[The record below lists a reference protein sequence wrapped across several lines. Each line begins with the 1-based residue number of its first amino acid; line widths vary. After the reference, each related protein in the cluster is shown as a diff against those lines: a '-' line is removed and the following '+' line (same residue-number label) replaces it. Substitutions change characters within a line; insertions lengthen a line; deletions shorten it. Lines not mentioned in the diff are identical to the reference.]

1 VRIPRPTYA
10 NVVATLALFVALG
23 GASYAAVTL
32 PRNSVGSA
40 QLRNGSVTLSK
51 AGFAVGMAAGALGH
65 AVSVGTVARF
75 QCLGN
80 VPCSIAPP
88 RPPPPK
94 VIAVATLKL
103 SKPAPVLVLA
113 SLSVS
118 QSRPSIQS
126 GTESDTLDVEGGAD
140 VPRPFLN
147 AANGYSATVTG
158 EHVEVEQPGT
168 HRYYLKVRGYVSSP
182 TQATAGQ
189 IVAIALPGGEI
200 TSCPSARVCAR

>member
-1 VRIPRPTYA
+1 MRIPRPTYA

-51 AGFAVGMAAGALGH
+51 AGFPVGMVAGALGH

-75 QCLGN
+75 QCLGK
-80 VPCSIAPP
+80 VPCSIPP
-88 RPPPPK
+88 PPPPK

-103 SKPAPVLVLA
+103 TKPAPVLVLA

-126 GTESDTLDVEGGAD
+126 GTESDTLDVQGGAD
-140 VPRPFLN
+140 VPRPVLN

-168 HRYYLKVRGYVSSP
+168 HRYYLKVGGYVSSP
-182 TQATAGQ
+182 TQATGAQ
-189 IVAIALPGGEI
+189 IVAIALPDGAI